1 MMQDPAERIIVGPVL
16 EVRGIW
22 KSFGGLQ
29 VLSDVDFEVRQSET
43 VGLIGPNGAGKTTLF
58 NVISGIYRPDK
69 GEVYLNGRRITGLPP
84 HKICRMG
91 VARTFQVPRPFHGL
105 SVLENVLLP
114 VGAKRGSGPPPRSL
128 VEEAL
133 AIVGLAEKRHRKAME
148 LNMSERRLLEVT
160 IALSMQPKIILL
172 DEPTASLNPFETE
185 MVLETIKRIGER
197 TRISILWIEHKID
210 AIFSFCDRVVVLNYG
225 VKIAEGTPQEVAKN
239 EKVIEAYL
247 GEATA

>member
-1 MMQDPAERIIVGPVL
+1 MEDVVL
-16 EVRGIW
+16 KVRGVW

-29 VLSDVDFEVRQSET
+29 VLSDVNLEVKGAET

-69 GEVYLNGRRITGLPP
+69 GDVYLRGRRITGLPP

-91 VARTFQVPRPFHGL
+91 VARTFQVPRPFQGL
-105 SVLENVLLP
+105 SVMENVLLAI
-114 VGAKRGSGPPPRSL
+114 GAKMGSGSSPRSFA
-128 VEEAL
+128 EETL
-133 AIVGLAEKRHRKAME
+133 SLVGLAEKRHRKAME
-148 LNMSERRLLEVT
+148 LNMSERRLLEVA
-160 IALSMQPKIILL
+160 IALSMRPLVILL
-172 DEPTASLNPFETE
+172 DEPTAGLNPVETE
-185 MVLETIKRIGER
+185 VILDTVKRVGEL
-197 TRISILWIEHKID
+197 TKVSILWIEHKID

-247 GEATA
+247 GEAAA